1 MSMPNTWP
9 YNKDRGCPAG
19 YAEHTPRNALGRRR
33 AKMCVKKTKKAPL
46 NRAAAPA
53 TRRGSRRSSR
63 SRPKSR
69 FHIPSMRSLA
79 RMACPEGMIQKK
91 GFKRKY
97 SSAVR
102 EGGYTVRRSSGKVYK
117 IFPEEK
123 NIYVPPSCVKN
134 TGKPQKGVPSRIGPL
149 KKGELSQFGYSYRR
163 DTNTRRKS
171 LRRAVEKY
179 GALGVYRKLDAIA
192 KLSVS
197 KVPEAAKIFAENRD
211 WVRES
216 FKHP

>member
-1 MSMPNTWP
+1 
-9 YNKDRGCPAG
+9 
-19 YAEHTPRNALGRRR
+19 
-33 AKMCVKKTKKAPL
+33 
-46 NRAAAPA
+46 
-53 TRRGSRRSSR
+53 
-63 SRPKSR
+63 
-69 FHIPSMRSLA
+69 
-79 RMACPEGMIQKK
+79 MIQKK